1 MHFISPCI
9 IPYGWWVFFRSDIK
23 HLIFQLVPLSRHLVC
38 KATSHQSAMC
48 VCTCHSLPACR
59 TSFVVCCSIAW
70 RKPLCRVVLKQG
82 QTAPPL
88 FLSSQVRAEVENV
101 LTKGPIY
108 IRKRYSAMLTRCLL
122 PPTPPSS
129 TSVILEDIKKEKNG
143 GSHCWIFP
151 SVCSERKGWR
161 LLCVHSIMIHPFVRV
176 STVSVFP
183 TSLFN
188 DSGDE
193 TGAEQSW

>member
-1 MHFISPCI
+1 MLH
-9 IPYGWWVFFRSDIK
+9 GWCVF
-23 HLIFQLVPLSRHLVC
+23 LQGRHLTSHISASTSVPPSNCVRVC
-38 KATSHQSAMC
+38 IATSHQSTMC
-48 VCTCHSLPACR
+48 VRTCHSLPARR

-108 IRKRYSAMLTRCLL
+108 IRKRYSAMLTRCWP

-129 TSVILEDIKKEKNG
+129 TSVILEDIKKKRMVAAIAG
-143 GSHCWIFP
+143 FSPACAQRGKAGVS
-151 SVCSERKGWR
+151 SVY
-161 LLCVHSIMIHPFVRV
+161 
-176 STVSVFP
+176 T
-183 TSLFN
+183 
-188 DSGDE
+188 
-193 TGAEQSW
+193 A